1 MPVFPATYTVDFS
14 AAADWDGTTM
24 PLLTLNPNEQSHM
37 GVGGIR
43 QANGTIDDADVGDV
57 YTKNETVNEL
67 TGSPFDGSDAA
78 YVGTITIGGNKY
90 PVFFDAPLFGS
101 FPPLFRVAVPTFA
114 TANAIATAGFSFTP
128 TDENFAAC
136 FAAGTEIATPDGV
149 KLVEDLQI
157 GDMVLT
163 ADGRSVAV
171 QWTGHQ
177 DLFPTSVT
185 PHMQPVRISAG
196 ALGENTPSKDLVLT
210 GDHAMFVDG
219 YLVNAS
225 ALVNGDTIDY
235 LPLAECEFRLRVYHV
250 ETEAHEVLVANGAAS
265 ESYLDIPS
273 RKTFDNFDSY
283 TALYGA
289 ERTIQEMAVPRIS
302 SARMLPASI
311 RELIKAETPV
321 FAKLAKTA

>member
-128 TDENFAAC
+128 TDEDFAAC

-157 GDMVLT
+157 GDM
-163 ADGRSVAV
+163 
-171 QWTGHQ
+171 
-177 DLFPTSVT
+177 
-185 PHMQPVRISAG
+185 
-196 ALGENTPSKDLVLT
+196 TPSKDLVLT

-321 FAKLAKTA
+321 FEKLAKTA